1 MVQLVSDCTTICL
14 IFTFQIPFLSFSNHI
29 SHFVSSWLVH
39 DILFKKVV
47 LGIWKNKFSELC
59 CLCTELCKNLSKCI
73 GLVLFINFDIFI
85 TGYYFLDQGTC
96 IMQSF
101 VLSYSNLLYVFSKL
115 LELAIT
121 IPGIYVSIKTIGSA
135 EKITFM
141 VHVFEYACRCNLI
154 ELHVHV

>member
-47 LGIWKNKFSELC
+47 LGIWKNKYSELC

-73 GLVLFINFDIFI
+73 GLVLFINCDIFI
-85 TGYYFLDQGTC
+85 TGYYFLDQGTCTC

-121 IPGIYVSIKTIGSA
+121 TRHLCEHQNHWLGRGDNIYGIWIC
-135 EKITFM
+135 M
-141 VHVFEYACRCNLI
+141 
-154 ELHVHV
+154 

>member
-1 MVQLVSDCTTICL
+1 MTYFLKKWCWESEKINIQNYVAYAQN
-14 IFTFQIPFLSFSNHI
+14 FAKTFPSA
-29 SHFVSSWLVH
+29 
-39 DILFKKVV
+39 
-47 LGIWKNKFSELC
+47 
-59 CLCTELCKNLSKCI
+59 
-73 GLVLFINFDIFI
+73 LVLFCLLINFDIFI

-141 VHVFEYACRCNLI
+141 VFEYACRCNFFTNMLI

>member
-47 LGIWKNKFSELC
+47 LGIWKNKYSELC

-135 EKITFM
+135 EEITFM
-141 VHVFEYACRCNLI
+141 VFEYACRCNLI